1 MEMMS
6 QDTVSQMLMANI
18 FNTASHYIVPLM
30 GVMFVIA
37 VLMRL
42 SLYWVIKAEL
52 RFAREFAVRL
62 HFYLRAVA
70 QGEAPRVGSFSRLI
84 RALLEKTYLEC
95 FEINDRYKLR
105 SLDKVESFADRVF
118 MLHAALQRCV
128 EELVVQLGYLKKSIE
143 RSGRNDFQDIV
154 RSTFDTNPYFSR
166 VFGVLPISTVNELLA
181 TLPGLFLVLGIFGTF
196 MGIAA
201 GLPELGNMDL
211 SNIDN
216 TKKVMDGFLVHISS
230 AMIKSI
236 VGIGL
241 SAFMG
246 ILNTLLS
253 VETTHYTAITR
264 MSDSL
269 ALAWQETDVNE
280 RVAPSSH
287 SVAAPGGMPAPTG
300 GGDRKTA

>member
-1 MEMMS
+1 MEAMQ
-6 QDTVSQMLMANI
+6 QDAVSQALMANV
-18 FNTASHYIVPLM
+18 FNQASHYIVPLM

-37 VLMRL
+37 VFMRL

-70 QGEAPRVGSFSRLI
+70 QGDAPRVGSFSRLI

-166 VFGVLPISTVNELLA
+166 VFGILPISTVNELLA

-196 MGIAA
+196 MGIAS

-211 SNIDN
+211 SNIEN
-216 TKKVMDGFLVHISS
+216 TKKVMDGFLVHISA

-264 MSDSL
+264 LSDSL
-269 ALAWQETDVNE
+269 ALAWLETDVNE

-287 SVAAPGGMPAPTG
+287 SVPAAGGMPTPAG

>member
-1 MEMMS
+1 MEMQES
-6 QDTVSQMLMANI
+6 
-18 FNTASHYIVPLM
+18 TASGLMMAEMFNHAAAYIIP
-30 GVMFVIA
+30 VMFVAFAAAI
-37 VLMRL
+37 LLRL
-42 SLYWVIKAEL
+42 SLYWVIRSKL

-105 SLDKVESFADRVF
+105 SLDKVETLADRLF
-118 MLHAALQRCV
+118 LLHAALRRFV
-128 EELVVQLGYLKKSIE
+128 EDLVVQLGYLKKSVE

-154 RSTFDTNPYFSR
+154 RSSFDTNPYFSR

-196 MGIAA
+196 LGIAA

-211 SNIDN
+211 SNIEN
-216 TKKVMDGFLVHISS
+216 TKKVMDGFLVHISA
-230 AMIKSI
+230 AMVKSI

-241 SAFMG
+241 SAMMG
-246 ILNTLLS
+246 VFNTLFA
-253 VETTHYTAITR
+253 VETTYYTAVTR
-264 MSDSL
+264 MSDALS
-269 ALAWQETDVNE
+269 LAWQETDVNE

-287 SVAAPGGMPAPTG
+287 SVPTAPKQQPPKSA
-300 GGDRKTA
+300 

>member
-1 MEMMS
+1 MEMQ
-6 QDTVSQMLMANI
+6 QDAVSELLMANI
-18 FNTASHYIVPLM
+18 FNTASSYIVPIM
-30 GVMFVIA
+30 GVLFVVA
-37 VLMRL
+37 VLMRV
-42 SLYWVIKAEL
+42 SLFWVIRAEL

-70 QGEAPRVGSFSRLI
+70 HGEAPRVGSFSRLI

-105 SLDKVESFADRVF
+105 SLDKVESLADRLF

-128 EELVVQLGYLKKSIE
+128 EELVVQLGYLKKSVE

-166 VFGVLPISTVNELLA
+166 VFGILPISTINELLA

-211 SNIDN
+211 SNIEN
-216 TKKVMDGFLVHISS
+216 TKQVMDGFLVHISS

-241 SAFMG
+241 SALMG
-246 ILNTLLS
+246 VLNTLLS

-264 MSDSL
+264 LSDSL

-287 SVAAPGGMPAPTG
+287 SVPVPGAPPA
-300 GGDRKTA
+300 GDRKTA

>member
-1 MEMMS
+1 M
-6 QDTVSQMLMANI
+6 QDNVSQMLMANV
-18 FNTASHYIVPLM
+18 FNAASSYIVPIMIGL
-30 GVMFVIA
+30 FVVA
-37 VLMRL
+37 VFMRF
-42 SLYWVIKAEL
+42 SLFWVIRAEL

-70 QGEAPRVGSFSRLI
+70 LGEAPRVGSFSRLI

-105 SLDKVESFADRVF
+105 SLDKVESLADRLF

-128 EELVVQLGYLKKSIE
+128 EDLVVQLGYLKKSVE

-166 VFGVLPISTVNELLA
+166 VFGVLPISTVNEMLA

-216 TKKVMDGFLVHISS
+216 TKQVMDGFLVHISS
-230 AMIKSI
+230 AMVKSI

-241 SAFMG
+241 SAAMG
-246 ILNTLLS
+246 ILNTLLA

-264 MSDSL
+264 LSDSL

-287 SVAAPGGMPAPTG
+287 SVPTSGAAAPTPPPATPP
-300 GGDRKTA
+300 DRKTA